1 MPDVEA
7 RHGVARASDDR
18 RECKSS
24 ALLALIPRTARNQI
38 AASVPQPSASRF
50 GANGRF
56 IHPLPPLPQM
66 RCRFARQPTGHSGPV
81 PTALASPRIVLQRAR
96 LPQHEWRGGGAN
108 WCQNGSVT
116 APPPAKGGAIV
127 VARGRSG
134 HAADV
139 PSPGGGRRMAEGET
153 GAKPAAAAL
162 EQALTLPPPKAIQK
176 R

>member
-1 MPDVEA
+1 
-7 RHGVARASDDR
+7 
-18 RECKSS
+18 
-24 ALLALIPRTARNQI
+24 
-38 AASVPQPSASRF
+38 
-50 GANGRF
+50 
-56 IHPLPPLPQM
+56 
-66 RCRFARQPTGHSGPV
+66 V
-81 PTALASPRIVLQRAR
+81 PTARASPRIVLQRAQ
-96 LPQHEWRGGGAN
+96 LPQLEWRGGGAN

-134 HAADV
+134 DAPDV
-139 PSPGGGRRMAEGET
+139 PSPGVPDDGRET